1 MCIFASELN
10 FKIKMATTIK
20 ITPVVKGLESKK
32 FNTTISSSKT
42 NKISEEKKA
51 KIFSL
56 VNKVLAKNS

>member
-1 MCIFASELN
+1 
-10 FKIKMATTIK
+10 MATTIK